1 MRGCARRAA
10 EGGGET
16 VGNKWRCPWCAT
28 ALLSAVLLLLATP
41 PGASGA
47 GLPARIPARDGAGPR
62 AGHGGFTASL
72 LGHMRASVSCTR
84 GGAAVLGAEGL
95 AEVLRPPPYLRG
107 DGCGAGRQRS
117 AEKSTGLGSA
127 RVAAPWALRGAGE
140 ENAEHSED
148 GNQTKAV
155 CNTDGGCPHGRHSDN
170 PDEQHCMEC
179 EVMAFLQ
186 RAANLLQQAGGR
198 IESTIFAEQWT
209 ELYPEDPLTPEQ
221 VATAVAGIL
230 KESGYFHVE
239 ETSDPAVKLFELIEQ
254 ADDGGGIGDC
264 PQTICLPFELSPP
277 EQVSLSRAR
286 ASEQAFCLSR
296 SVSLF
301 LSFLLCRSLSVF
313 LALSVSFCLSC
324 SVSLFRSRSLFRL
337 LFRSLSLARALFLS
351 HSLALLS
358 SLFLSLRA
366 LSLSLARSLA
376 HARALSLP
384 LSHTHTI
391 CRMTS

>member
-1 MRGCARRAA
+1 
-10 EGGGET
+10 
-16 VGNKWRCPWCAT
+16 
-28 ALLSAVLLLLATP
+28 VLLLLATP

-62 AGHGGFTASL
+62 AGNGGFTASL

-277 EQVSLSRAR
+277 EQDDFLDAAR
-286 ASEQAFCLSR
+286 DWLATTGVGRHPAVGSGALTHEELAELIAQGEDVKGDEKPRRRHDEAQYTGKWGEQLVGYWTLGACDGSNGCLHKGKKVGMQHHWTCCGSADMNTVFCEEEGEEDEGSGCIPCPR
-296 SVSLF
+296 P
-301 LSFLLCRSLSVF
+301 
-313 LALSVSFCLSC
+313 AIPE
-324 SVSLFRSRSLFRL
+324 
-337 LFRSLSLARALFLS
+337 
-351 HSLALLS
+351 
-358 SLFLSLRA
+358 
-366 LSLSLARSLA
+366 
-376 HARALSLP
+376 LP
-384 LSHTHTI
+384 
-391 CRMTS
+391 